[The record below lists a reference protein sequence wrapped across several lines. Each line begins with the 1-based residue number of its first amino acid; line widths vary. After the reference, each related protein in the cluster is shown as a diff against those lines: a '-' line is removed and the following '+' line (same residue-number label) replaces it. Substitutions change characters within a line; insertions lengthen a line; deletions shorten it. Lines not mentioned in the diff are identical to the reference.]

1 MGLEPTTPCLQSRCS
16 SQLSYVPGIVLRP
29 ANDPQ
34 NPVHHDGTAHDEQND
49 VPPRAC
55 PARST
60 TDERSSG
67 FRPADA
73 RTLRRAPGRD
83 AVVRF
88 VGETVVGLLVYGLLM
103 GMRRRSRRRGLMVGA
118 AAGAAVAH
126 HRGGREDEQQQTQ
139 ARSSLKS
146 RRNMHRLP
154 PTRRTRSNTSHSCT
168 HRACSPMRSSR
179 RPRRRSSGPEGRR
192 LAKGSFR
199 ADDDRT
205 GGLQ

>member
-1 MGLEPTTPCLQSRCS
+1 VETMGLEPTTPCLQSRCS

-34 NPVHHDGTAHDEQND
+34 NLVHHDGTAHDEQND

-55 PARST
+55 PALST
-60 TDERSSG
+60 TDEPSSG

-73 RTLRRAPGRD
+73 RTLRRAPRD
-83 AVVRF
+83 GVVRF

-126 HRGGREDEQQQTQ
+126 RRGGQEEEPAQQPAEPAQQPEDQ
-139 ARSSLKS
+139 AQYAPAPADPADQIEHLAQL
-146 RRNMHRLP
+146 H
-154 PTRRTRSNTSHSCT
+154 
-168 HRACSPMRSSR
+168 A
-179 RPRRRSSGPEGRR
+179 SGALTDEEFAS
-192 LAKGSFR
+192 AKAKIIGS
-199 ADDDRT
+199 
-205 GGLQ
+205 